1 MFGALADQDPIV
13 TSKLGKFIAMGPVA
27 FVTKAYFGGISVAK
41 SIESL
46 KLLRILGVEHLPM
59 PSSTVSSFLGN
70 LSENLP
76 SLAALGNEIIANTHP
91 ELDNL
96 ERFPVFMSHYPD
108 TTSIGVLEH
117 WD

>member
-1 MFGALADQDPIV
+1 M
-13 TSKLGKFIAMGPVA
+13 
-27 FVTKAYFGGISVAK
+27 
-41 SIESL
+41 
-46 KLLRILGVEHLPM
+46 
-59 PSSTVSSFLGN
+59 SSFLGN

-108 TTSIGVLEH
+108 TTSVGKINNNNPIMIVIISIQILCCFLTRLEY
-117 WD
+117 